1 MSERPT
7 DVRGDPP
14 GADKEEP
21 TLTDDDA
28 GPGTDE
34 SVPADDSDERA
45 ESERPDDRPRRRFD
59 WRRWLVFVVLPGL
72 AFVLAIAAGLFKW
85 HDGKLRG
92 SEIAGDQALQAARQG
107 TVAMLSY
114 KPDTVDKDLTAASN
128 HLTGSF
134 RDSYT
139 SLTQTVVIPGAKQQR
154 ISAVAQVPAAATVS
168 ASSNRA
174 VVLVFVDQTTVIG
187 NGAPT
192 DTASVVRVKLDKVGD
207 QWLISD
213 FQPI

>member
-7 DVRGDPP
+7 GVSSDPP
-14 GADKEEP
+14 CADVEVP
-21 TLTDDDA
+21 ASAADDA
-28 GPGTDE
+28 GPGTDA
-34 SVPADDSDERA
+34 STPADDSDERA
-45 ESERPDDRPRRRFD
+45 ESARPDGRPRRRFD
-59 WRRWLVFVVLPGL
+59 WRRWLALVVLPGL
-72 AFVLAIAAGLFKW
+72 AFVLAIAAGFLKW

-92 SEIAGDQALQAARQG
+92 SEIAGDQALQTARQG

-114 KPDTVDKDLTAASN
+114 KPDTVDKDLTAARD

-139 SLTQTVVIPGAKQQR
+139 SLTETVVIPGAKQQR

-168 ASSNRA
+168 ASWNHA

-192 DTASVVRVKLDKVGD
+192 DTASVVRVRLDKVGD
-207 QWLISD
+207 QWLISE